1 MEKEFKVE
9 DNQLVE
15 VQVVPAQEVRI
26 SYNLDRLLEQKEEQL
41 AILAELE
48 EKIAQAKNLG
58 VKTQEEIVAETPI
71 EETPE

>member
-1 MEKEFKVE
+1 MEKEFIVE

-26 SYNLDRLLEQKEEQL
+26 SYNLDRLLEQEKEQQ
-41 AILAELE
+41 AILDELR
-48 EKIAQAKNLG
+48 EKIKEAKKQG
-58 VKTQEEIVAETPI
+58 IKTQEELASI

>member
-26 SYNLDRLLEQKEEQL
+26 SYNLDRLLEQKAEQL
-41 AILAELE
+41 SVLAELE
-48 EKIAQAKNLG
+48 EKIAQAKDLG

>member
-41 AILAELE
+41 SILAELE
-48 EKIAQAKNLG
+48 AKIVQAQELG
-58 VKTQEEIVAETPI
+58 VKTKEELEAEI
-71 EETPE
+71 SE